1 MWRFST
7 KFNVMIST
15 DALNIIANGDSK
27 WAESIMKDINKAV
40 GNMKQIEKNY
50 EGNDVYLRFG
60 ARIGDDG
67 STTYHANFKDCKDKY
82 GISAKDQ
89 QELLE
94 KLKSY
99 NK

>member
-15 DALNIIANGDSK
+15 DALNIIANGESK
-27 WAESIMKDINKAV
+27 WADSVMKDINKAV
-40 GNMKQIEKNY
+40 GNMKQIEKAY
-50 EGNDVYLRFG
+50 EGNAVYLRFG
-60 ARIGDDG
+60 ARIADDG
-67 STTYHANFKDCKDKY
+67 SITYHANFKDCEDKY
-82 GISAKDQ
+82 GISANDP

-94 KLKSY
+94 KLMSY